1 MTRRAQLVHLHISGL
16 LLCVHC
22 ACCSVLLFNFLM
34 QCYTKGHYEICCL
47 TITLQIQWLC
57 ANRLI
62 IQIDMKECT
71 KKLLVFNSFVSVN
84 HPINNASICLTPQ
97 VRDLLRETYAYT
109 TPSRFSGTG
118 TIYTF
123 PPHWLLICLKFNE
136 ILALPVTI
144 VYVHILHIDDTIK
157 GNTIKGNTL
166 INCCILGESTVSV
179 VSLLC
184 KRMMFITLD
193 FQTLPYQV
201 CSYYVCQS
209 VDSSVA
215 VGSMIHNH
223 EKSGVKAAQKC
234 HSLTS
239 TSSA

>member
-1 MTRRAQLVHLHISGL
+1 
-16 LLCVHC
+16 
-22 ACCSVLLFNFLM
+22 
-34 QCYTKGHYEICCL
+34 
-47 TITLQIQWLC
+47 
-57 ANRLI
+57 
-62 IQIDMKECT
+62 MKECT

-109 TPSRFSGTG
+109 LADSVGLGQATHS
-118 TIYTF
+118 
-123 PPHWLLICLKFNE
+123 PPLLLICLKFNE

-179 VSLLC
+179 VVSLLC
-184 KRMMFITLD
+184 KRTTFTTLD
-193 FQTLPYQV
+193 CQTLPYQV

-234 HSLTS
+234 RSLTS

>member
-1 MTRRAQLVHLHISGL
+1 
-16 LLCVHC
+16 
-22 ACCSVLLFNFLM
+22 M

-47 TITLQIQWLC
+47 HDYHTANTVAC
-57 ANRLI
+57 ANWLI

-109 TPSRFSGTG
+109 LADSVGLGQATH
-118 TIYTF
+118 F
-123 PPHWLLICLKFNE
+123 PPPLLLICLKFNE
-136 ILALPVTI
+136 ILVLPVTI

-157 GNTIKGNTL
+157 GNTI
-166 INCCILGESTVSV
+166 INCCILRESTVSVV

-184 KRMMFITLD
+184 KRMTFTTLD
-193 FQTLPYQV
+193 CQTLPYQV